1 MAFDASVI
9 ADIGSNTPDPA
20 GAQQKALTLA
30 DLYDQNKLNKI
41 KVGDAKQSQSDM
53 TYAKQILQGKDLSK
67 LEDQN
72 AAVAEIT
79 KRSPKLGMELAR
91 DFSTQRKDKAGEQ
104 MDQLEYYKA
113 KNEILGSDL
122 MQLKAKHD
130 QIIQDFQAKNPKAT
144 PQQLEQATHD
154 AMQKDVIEW
163 VQRLSSQT
171 LPNGQP
177 LINEQDKQTIKSG
190 LGQGYS
196 SAWVDSMVNKSA
208 TARQEIATK
217 LKERDEARKEKATD
231 ASIASGGRR
240 ADQGDRR
247 LDQTDRKISDQE
259 KAAALKVKMSE
270 GGKFTEEDASWLAE
284 QYIAG
289 DKSVMVGL
297 GRGAQG
303 PQNIIMVRHAIAS
316 EAKAQGMKPADLAAR
331 LAEYTGFVSEQRA
344 LGTQQANVE
353 MASSEAQQMIQNA
366 RGASDDTAVSR
377 AHALGWN
384 KIEQWTEKQVQDP
397 KLASLKAA
405 TTAVVNTWARAIN
418 PKGVATVSDKEH
430 GYELLNQAQDKA
442 TYDAVL
448 DRFQQE
454 TEASLA
460 APASAKSRLHDA
472 FMSGLAP
479 TAAAAPGPG
488 SLQAT
493 PGRGAPAAGGA
504 APLPGAPPA
513 PDAAPAAPGGAPV
526 PAAAG
531 AVMKFDAQGNQ
542 IG

>member
-1 MAFDASVI
+1 MAGFDASVI
-9 ADIGSNTPDPA
+9 ADVGSNTPDPV

-41 KVGDAKQSQSDM
+41 KVNEAQQSQSDM

-104 MDQLEYYKA
+104 MDQLDYYKA
-113 KNEILGSDL
+113 KNEILGTDL
-122 MQLKAKHD
+122 MQLKSKHD

-163 VQRLSSQT
+163 VQRVSAQT

-177 LINEQDKQTIKSG
+177 LINAQDKQTIASG

-196 SAWVDSMVNKSA
+196 AAWVDSMVNKSA
-208 TARQEIATK
+208 TARQEIAMK
-217 LKERDEARKEKATD
+217 LKERDEQRKEKATD
-231 ASIASGGRR
+231 ASIAAGNRR
-240 ADQGDRR
+240 GDQADRR
-247 LDQTDRKISDQE
+247 ITDQE
-259 KAAALKVKMSE
+259 KGAAAKIKLAE
-270 GGKFTEEDASWLAE
+270 GAKFSEEDADWLAG
-284 QYIAG
+284 QYLAG

-303 PQNIIMVRHAIAS
+303 PQNIIMVRHAIAQQ
-316 EAKAQGMKPADLAAR
+316 AKDQGMKPADVAAR
-331 LAEYTGFVSEQRA
+331 LAEYTGFVSEQRS

-353 MASSEAQQMIQNA
+353 MASSEAQQMIANA
-366 RGASDDTAVSR
+366 RQASDDTAIAR
-377 AHALGWN
+377 AHTLGWN
-384 KIEQWTEKQVQDP
+384 KVSQWTDKQLQDDENP
-397 KLASLKAA
+397 KLASLAAA
-405 TTAVVNTWARAIN
+405 TTAVINTWARAIN
-418 PKGVATVSDKEH
+418 PKGVATVADKEH
-430 GYELLNQAQDKA
+430 GYELLNKAQDKA
-442 TYDAVL
+442 TFDAVL

-460 APASAKSRLHDA
+460 APASAKARLHDA

-479 TAAAAPGPG
+479 TAAPVAGPG
-488 SLQAT
+488 TLQPT
-493 PGRGAPAAGGA
+493 PGRGAPPAGGP

-513 PDAAPAAPGGAPV
+513 APPAAAPGAPGAP
-526 PAAAG
+526 PK
-531 AVMKFDAQGNQ
+531 VMNWNDLP
-542 IG
+542 

>member
-9 ADIGSNTPDPA
+9 SEIGGNTPDVSGSQA
-20 GAQQKALTLA
+20 KALTLA
-30 DLYDQNKLNKI
+30 DLYDTNTLNKI
-41 KVGDAKQSQSDM
+41 KVGEAKQSQSDM
-53 TYAKQILQGKDLSK
+53 TYAKQILAGKDLSK

-79 KRSPKLGMELAR
+79 KRSPQLGMQLAR
-91 DFSTQRKDKAGEQ
+91 GFSTQQQDKAQ
-104 MDQLEYYKA
+104 NDLDQLKLHAA
-113 KNEILGSDL
+113 KNDILGSEIEP
-122 MQLKAKHD
+122 LKAQHD
-130 QIIQDFQAKNPKAT
+130 EMIAQFTKANPKAT
-144 PQQLEQATHD
+144 PEQAEQSVD
-154 AMQKDVIEW
+154 AAMRPQMFETLK
-163 VQRLSSQT
+163 RLRDAR

-177 LINEQDKQTIKSG
+177 VLNDQDLAFAKQSFANGYNPSAVNTIVSRSQQAK
-190 LGQGYS
+190 
-196 SAWVDSMVNKSA
+196 AA
-208 TARQEIATK
+208 IAQK
-217 LKERDEARKEKATD
+217 LKEREENRKEKATD
-231 ASIASGGRR
+231 AAIEAGARR
-240 ADQGDRR
+240 GDQGERR
-247 LDQTDRKISDQE
+247 LDQADRKIADQE
-259 KAAALKVKMSE
+259 KAAALKIKMQDGAKFSE
-270 GGKFTEEDASWLAE
+270 DDADWLAG
-284 QYIAG
+284 QYLAG

-303 PQNIIMVRHAIAS
+303 PQNIIMVRHAIADQ
-316 EAKAQGMKPADLAAR
+316 ARAQGFKPADVAAR

-353 MASSEAQQMIQNA
+353 MASSEAQQMIANA

-384 KIEQWTEKQVQDP
+384 KIEQWTEKQVQDQ

-430 GYELLNQAQDKA
+430 GYDLLNAAQDKA

-460 APASAKSRLHDA
+460 APASAKGRLHDA

-488 SLQAT
+488 SLQPT
-493 PGRGAPAAGGA
+493 PGRGAPA
-504 APLPGAPPA
+504 PGAP
-513 PDAAPAAPGGAPV
+513 AAIPGGAPS
-526 PAAAG
+526 
-531 AVMKFDAQGNQ
+531 AVLRFDAQGNP

>member
-1 MAFDASVI
+1 MAGFDASVI
-9 ADIGSNTPDPA
+9 ADIGSNTPDPV

-41 KVGDAKQSQSDM
+41 KVNEAQQSQSDM

-72 AAVAEIT
+72 AAVSEIT

-91 DFSTQRKDKAGEQ
+91 DFSAQRKDKAGEQ
-104 MDQLEYYKA
+104 MDQLDYYKA
-113 KNEILGSDL
+113 KNEILGTDL
-122 MQLKAKHD
+122 MQLKSKHD

-163 VQRLSSQT
+163 VQRVSAQT

-177 LINEQDKQTIKSG
+177 LINAQDKQLLASG

-196 SAWVDSMVNKSA
+196 AAWVDSMVNKSA

-217 LKERDEARKEKATD
+217 LKERDELRKEKATD
-231 ASIASGGRR
+231 AAIASGGRR
-240 ADQGDRR
+240 GDQADRRLDQGDRR
-247 LDQTDRKISDQE
+247 ISDQE
-259 KAAALKVKMSE
+259 RAAAAKIKLAE

-303 PQNIIMVRHAIAS
+303 PQNIIMVRHAIAN
-316 EAKAQGMKPADLAAR
+316 EAKAQGMKPADLPAR
-331 LAEYTGFVSEQRA
+331 LAEYTGFGSEQRA

-353 MASSEAQQMIQNA
+353 MASSEAQQMIANA

-384 KIEQWTEKQVQDP
+384 KIEQWSEKQVQDP

-405 TTAVVNTWARAIN
+405 TTAVVNTWTRAIN
-418 PKGVATVSDKEH
+418 PKSFATVSSNEH

-454 TEASLA
+454 TEASLE
-460 APASAKSRLHDA
+460 APASAKARLHDA

-479 TAAAAPGPG
+479 TAAPVAGPG
-488 SLQAT
+488 TLQPT
-493 PGRGAPAAGGA
+493 PGRGAPPAGGA

-513 PDAAPAAPGGAPV
+513 APAAAPG
-526 PAAAG
+526 AG
-531 AVMKFDAQGNQ
+531 VVMKFDAQGNPVQ
-542 IG
+542 